1 MEKIREIKMPQP
13 NKGTHGK
20 PVLKEAVSG
29 NPGRSHLAPTQGSK
43 AADMDRIKFGMHT
56 KGTKGSK

>member
-1 MEKIREIKMPQP
+1 MPQP

-20 PVLKEAVSG
+20 PHVA
-29 NPGRSHLAPTQGSK
+29 APVKGAAGSSTK
-43 AADMDRIKFGMHT
+43 DGKMIKFGAPGG